1 MRLESRRPF
10 GTKSSSSQIPEK
22 HITNDTYIYSDA
34 PCMVYMYLHLGDF
47 CRKGWYIFHN
57 YMEHMGSSSTRIPSL
72 FLLVKP
78 LPPWLVQSPVPSQLE
93 NHAHPG
99 RRHIHW
105 QGASCRTPWEIHC
118 GKSRALDD
126 CFVRD
131 ASCIYG
137 IPGLVNIQK
146 ANWKI
151 HPFYSWVNQLFRLGH
166 FQ

>member
-22 HITNDTYIYSDA
+22 HITNDTYIYLDA

-93 NHAHPG
+93 NHAHP
-99 RRHIHW
+99 RKKAHPLAR
-105 QGASCRTPWEIHC
+105 
-118 GKSRALDD
+118 
-126 CFVRD
+126 CFLPD
-131 ASCIYG
+131 PMG
-137 IPGLVNIQK
+137 DPL
-146 ANWKI
+146 WKI
-151 HPFYSWVNQLFRLGH
+151 TGPWWLLRQGCIMHLWDTRPGKHTKSELENPPIL
-166 FQ
+166 